1 MQLLITFSAF
11 ILCATALPQLA
22 QYRPRPVPRPI
33 PGPIQPQGRVIAIL
47 KQQQDVGP
55 DGSYQWSY
63 ETENGIQA
71 EERGALK
78 SGSPDP
84 ILEATGGFAY
94 TADDG
99 TPIQLQYI
107 ANENG
112 FQPQG
117 AHLPTPP
124 PIPAAILRS
133 LEWNAAHPEE
143 EEGGAPRPGRFG

>member
-1 MQLLITFSAF
+1 MQLLITISAF
-11 ILCATALPQLA
+11 ILCATALPQ
-22 QYRPRPVPRPI
+22 YRPRPVPRPV
-33 PGPIQPQGRVIAIL
+33 PGPIQPGRIIAIL
-47 KQQQDVGP
+47 KQSQDVNV
-55 DGSYQWSY
+55 DGSYQWNY

-78 SGSPDP
+78 AGSPDP
-84 ILEATGGFAY
+84 ILEATGGFSY

-133 LEWNAAHPEE
+133 LEYNAAHPEE
-143 EEGGAPRPGRFG
+143 DEGNAPRPGRFG